1 MGQEEEQVSL
11 MVLPDYSSGSG
22 EKDINVLNFNL
33 RYPSPPLPFFCCSC
47 VCPCL
52 DLAVGCM

>member
-1 MGQEEEQVSL
+1 MQEEEQVSL

-33 RYPSPPLPFFCCSC
+33 RYARPLPRLQ
-47 VCPCL
+47 PL
-52 DLAVGCM
+52 RGPLA